1 MISVVIPALNEEQ
14 ALPGTLAAL
23 LRQPGR
29 FEAILV
35 DGGSTDRT
43 REIAGLFPGV
53 RLITAPRGRASQMNA
68 GAQVAGG
75 EWLLFLHAD
84 TQLPDGAL
92 TRIESLDASIQA
104 GGFRHRFAGEDW
116 RLRLVSWLDNFRCK
130 RTRVFYGD
138 QALFVRRDLFWQ
150 LSGFPAVPI
159 LEDVRFGETL
169 ARATRPLLM
178 AEAVVTDPRKFVRM
192 GVFRSLGRCLLILA
206 CHELRLPIPARAF
219 FSDVR

>member
-1 MISVVIPALNEEQ
+1 MISVVIPALNEEK
-14 ALPGTLAAL
+14 ALPGTLGAL
-23 LRQPGR
+23 LRQPGQ
-29 FEAILV
+29 FETIVV

-43 REIAGLFPGV
+43 RRIARSVAGV
-53 RLITAPRGRASQMNA
+53 RVTAAPRGRASQMNA
-68 GAQVAGG
+68 GARIASG

-84 TQLPDGAL
+84 TRLPEGAL
-92 TRIESLDASIQA
+92 ARIASLDASVQA
-104 GGFRHRFAGEDW
+104 GGFRHRFAGGDW
-116 RLRLVSWLDNFRCK
+116 RLRLVSWIDNFRCQ

-138 QALFVRRDLFWQ
+138 QALFVRRELFWR
-150 LSGFPAVPI
+150 LGGFPAVPV
-159 LEDVRFGETL
+159 LEDVQFGETL

-178 AEAVVTDPRKFVRM
+178 PEAVITDPRKFLRM